1 MAVDEKKLVFRRKQV
16 GLFKIG
22 NPDDVILFS
31 TDKKQHYVIRSLRAF
46 DTTVVFDT
54 WFESHLLLLFQ
65 IQLSVAEEKR
75 GRVPMNSCYL
85 YINNLDEQATEMI
98 ENAIPRK

>member
-31 TDKKQHYVIRSLRAF
+31 TQMKQHYVIRSLRAV
-46 DTTVVFDT
+46 DRTVAFDT
-54 WFESHLLLLFQ
+54 WFESRLLVLFR
-65 IQLSVAEEKR
+65 IYVAEESRDRLLFDR
-75 GRVPMNSCYL
+75 GYL
-85 YINNLDEQATEMI
+85 FMSNGVVIM
-98 ENAIPRK
+98 